1 MLPLDLALFH
11 ALNADAATAPAVVT
25 AARWASEQLPI
36 AMGGVLAGGLVGGGP
51 AQRRAVGTVLAAML
65 LAWISV
71 QLLRYAVPA
80 PRPAQLGL
88 GVQWIEHAARAG
100 FPSMH
105 AAGAWALAG
114 SLQQASAVPR
124 TLALAGWAAALA
136 MAWSRICL
144 GVHFP
149 SDVLAGM
156 LIGPLS
162 AWAIHALALQ
172 SRRLSWQRRFSAYW
186 SRQARPWARHR

>member
-51 AQRRAVGTVLAAML
+51 AQRRAVGAVLAAML

-80 PRPAQLGL
+80 PRPVQLGL
-88 GVQWIEHAARAG
+88 GV
-100 FPSMH
+100 
-105 AAGAWALAG
+105 
-114 SLQQASAVPR
+114 
-124 TLALAGWAAALA
+124 
-136 MAWSRICL
+136 
-144 GVHFP
+144 
-149 SDVLAGM
+149 
-156 LIGPLS
+156 
-162 AWAIHALALQ
+162 
-172 SRRLSWQRRFSAYW
+172 
-186 SRQARPWARHR
+186 